1 MGIVVV
7 VEDERGK
14 TVASLAD
21 STNILHSLLPAQDD
35 ISFRCL
41 NRVDWHGNT
50 TFNRHQ
56 VRDVH
61 QELKRLATGGRS
73 VEELRLIRKIEA
85 LAMQCEAE
93 PHLYLKFYGD

>member
-14 TVASLAD
+14 TIDSLAD
-21 STNILHSLLPAQDD
+21 PTNILHSLLPAQDD
-35 ISFRCL
+35 VSFRCL
-41 NRVDWHGNT
+41 NCVDWHGNT

-56 VRDVH
+56 IRDVH

-73 VEELRLIRKIEA
+73 VEELRLLRRIEA
-85 LAMQCEAE
+85 LATQCDTET
-93 PHLYLKFYGD
+93 HLYLKFYGD

>member
-14 TVASLAD
+14 TIASLTD

-35 ISFRCL
+35 LLFRCL

-56 VRDVH
+56 IRDVL

-73 VEELRLIRKIEA
+73 VEELRLLRRIEE
-85 LAMQCEAE
+85 LATQCEAE
-93 PHLYLKFYGD
+93 AHHYLKFYGD

>member
-21 STNILHSLLPAQDD
+21 STNILHSLLPAQND

-61 QELKRLATGGRS
+61 EELKRLATGGRS

-93 PHLYLKFYGD
+93 PNLYLKFYGD

>member
-1 MGIVVV
+1 
-7 VEDERGK
+7 
-14 TVASLAD
+14 LAD
-21 STNILHSLLPAQDD
+21 STNILHSLLPAQND

-61 QELKRLATGGRS
+61 EELKRLATVGRS

-93 PHLYLKFYGD
+93 PNLYLKFYGD